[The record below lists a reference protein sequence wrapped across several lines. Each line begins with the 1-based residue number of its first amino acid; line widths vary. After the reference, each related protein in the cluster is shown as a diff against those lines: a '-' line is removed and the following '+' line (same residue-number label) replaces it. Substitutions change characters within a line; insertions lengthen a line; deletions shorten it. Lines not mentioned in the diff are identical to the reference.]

1 MPVVTAEASTLD
13 VVLPPGEWQQAGT
26 GLTATG
32 PTTLTLGNITLNS
45 IVYFTRVT
53 P

>member
-1 MPVVTAEASTLD
+1 MVTANATTLD

-26 GLTATG
+26 ELTVTG
-32 PTTLTLGNITLNS
+32 PTTITVDITLSS